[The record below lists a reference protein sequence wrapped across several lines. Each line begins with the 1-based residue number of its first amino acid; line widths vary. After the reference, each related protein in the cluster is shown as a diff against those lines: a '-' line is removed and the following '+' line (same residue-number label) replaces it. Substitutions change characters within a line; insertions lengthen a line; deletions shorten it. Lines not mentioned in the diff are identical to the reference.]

1 MENVLHQTVTAVIH
15 ISKCHVIL
23 VRRRLKSQLIVTGV
37 VGWCGINGFVHVVA
51 DYLMHV
57 EKLIRKNCLDKQAEV
72 GRQVWGGLTLT
83 RQWCK
88 IQACRQLTGEGQ
100 TLS

>member
-23 VRRRLKSQLIVTGV
+23 VRRRLKSQCIVMGV
-37 VGWCGINGFVHVVA
+37 VGRYSINGFVHLVA

-57 EKLIRKNCLDKQAEV
+57 EKLIRKNCLDMQAEV
-72 GRQVWGGLTLT
+72 GRPAWGGLTLS
-83 RQWCK
+83 RDSGVK
-88 IQACRQLTGEGQ
+88 SKPVG
-100 TLS
+100 S